1 MFGSLTSRISGIG
14 SSIGQQYSQ
23 MQNYPYFAV
32 VFMIGLGSIS
42 LSFFMLPWIV
52 VRPQAV
58 ANLMNLG
65 SLTIMASF
73 AVLWGPQ

>member
-14 SSIGQQYSQ
+14 SSLGQQYTQ

-32 VFMIGLGSIS
+32 LFMIGLGFIS

-52 VRPQAV
+52 VKPTAV
-58 ANLMNLG
+58 ANFMNLG